1 LILTLFVTGFA
12 NGKETE
18 VKGKI
23 DIPNLSEEHE
33 DMADVDL
40 DVSLTTKGPES
51 ELLKEMLRKGSG
63 AAKLR
68 ETLGAYVTA
77 LKTEYSQGLILP
89 KKGENGTTTVNS
101 NVSSSSLPR
110 EIVVT

>member
-1 LILTLFVTGFA
+1 VT
-12 NGKETE
+12 
-18 VKGKI
+18 GKI

-40 DVSLTTKGPES
+40 EVSLSTKGPES

-63 AAKLR
+63 AVKLR

-89 KKGENGTTTVNS
+89 KKGENGTAVS
-101 NVSSSSLPR
+101 NNNGHVSSSSQPR
-110 EIVVT
+110 EMHSCYLQQ